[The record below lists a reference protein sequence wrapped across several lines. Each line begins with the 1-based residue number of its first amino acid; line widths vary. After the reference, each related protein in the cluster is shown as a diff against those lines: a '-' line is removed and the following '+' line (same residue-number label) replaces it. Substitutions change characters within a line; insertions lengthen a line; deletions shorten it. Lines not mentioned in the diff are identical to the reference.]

1 AFSLIGFLVM
11 STGVVYLVHCHDDD
25 IRRASWDLVNTTLSI
40 FCAASFDFGVVRAL
54 TTIILK
60 IRTGDELTEVFEVEE
75 EREKVLGDWRFIL
88 FVGAMACFW
97 FFLLHGYLLHEDN
110 HRRLFAASTLGG
122 HLFAFAGILVFGH
135 IQKYNPCWQWLLAVV
150 LVALIF
156 MVFLYGAILKYVKR
170 NCCGEMWKHKKQ
182 QVHLLKDMQLEAS
195 AIVVGFLLVQTICY
209 AGSTEQGGKER
220 EERKVDRFMPI
231 LTGTPVHPRH
241 WFLVWFLFGFAFV
254 LIWFSAYWSIKC
266 QMECRRRACCS
277 SVLKLFTEW
286 VGKLASTTGCWCLQ
300 RGGLIG
306 FYYICK
312 VRMDFYHNT
321 AYCNQHRHRCK
332 DQRSIGVPLEELSF
346 NDLQA

>member
-1 AFSLIGFLVM
+1 MIGSLSTVALSGGEGYGEEETDDVTWTTAFSLIGFLVM

-170 NCCGEMWKHKKQ
+170 NC
-182 QVHLLKDMQLEAS
+182 
-195 AIVVGFLLVQTICY
+195 
-209 AGSTEQGGKER
+209 
-220 EERKVDRFMPI
+220 
-231 LTGTPVHPRH
+231 
-241 WFLVWFLFGFAFV
+241 
-254 LIWFSAYWSIKC
+254 KC
-266 QMECRRRACCS
+266 D
-277 SVLKLFTEW
+277 
-286 VGKLASTTGCWCLQ
+286 
-300 RGGLIG
+300 RGGISPG
-306 FYYICK
+306 A
-312 VRMDFYHNT
+312 D
-321 AYCNQHRHRCK
+321 
-332 DQRSIGVPLEELSF
+332 
-346 NDLQA
+346 DLLCG